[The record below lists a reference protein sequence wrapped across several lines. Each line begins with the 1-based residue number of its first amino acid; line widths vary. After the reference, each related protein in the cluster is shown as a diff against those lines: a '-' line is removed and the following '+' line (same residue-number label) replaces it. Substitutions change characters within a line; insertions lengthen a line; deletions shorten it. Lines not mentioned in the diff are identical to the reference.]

1 MFEIL
6 VLVLEEVGCIGAF
19 PVLTLELEL
28 LLHERFFIPH
38 KLPDLNQKILMMLQ
52 HVLTKR
58 ERGQTCP
65 LEFLAQLLGLELCRF
80 HLFSCLVARNHGS
93 IPFLLDLLQLEAQ
106 LRCLIRVS

>member
-38 KLPDLNQKILMMLQ
+38 KLPDLN
-52 HVLTKR
+52 
-58 ERGQTCP
+58 
-65 LEFLAQLLGLELCRF
+65 
-80 HLFSCLVARNHGS
+80 
-93 IPFLLDLLQLEAQ
+93 
-106 LRCLIRVS
+106 